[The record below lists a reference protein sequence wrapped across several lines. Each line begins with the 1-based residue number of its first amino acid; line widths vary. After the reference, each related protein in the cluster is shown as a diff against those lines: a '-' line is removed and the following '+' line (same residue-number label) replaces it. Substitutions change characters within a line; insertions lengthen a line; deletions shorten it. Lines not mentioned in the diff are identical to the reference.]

1 MSYSVGEAA
10 KATGKSKSTIS
21 RAIDAGRISAER
33 RDDGSYR
40 IDAAELHRVFP
51 PATVAERDNE
61 APRDSSRNPVAEVE
75 AKVLTERVAGLERE
89 LRARDD
95 QIRDLRHGL
104 DQAHE
109 EKLRL
114 TALLTAREPMPAS
127 VAEPVAE
134 PVARRSIWPWRRG
147 RISE

>member
-1 MSYSVGEAA
+1 MSYTVGEAA
-10 KATGKSKSTIS
+10 RATGKSKSTIS
-21 RAIDAGRISAER
+21 RAIEAGRISAER
-33 RDDGSYR
+33 CEDRSYR
-40 IDAAELHRVFP
+40 IEPVELHRVFP
-51 PATVAERDNE
+51 PATVAEQPNDVLRD
-61 APRDSSRNPVAEVE
+61 PSHDPVAGVE

-114 TALLTAREPMPAS
+114 TALLTTREPSPAS
-127 VAEPVAE
+127 VAEAVVE
-134 PVARRSIWPWRRG
+134 PTARRRLWPWRRNVEG
-147 RISE
+147 